1 MQRPHSK
8 CCPLKAE
15 LILQASLD
23 LTAGHFLGFFARTGA
38 SRRFISCINAAN
50 QRNKPALFIA
60 SCRAGPGGMLRAISM
75 ARSAFV
81 SQSVFGF
88 VFPVKRR
95 PHAVTRRAF
104 DLRKFACTR
113 QRLTNGSGSLPELV
127 GQFADAVDRDGD
139 LVDLVFH

>member
-1 MQRPHSK
+1 MTEPIQRN
-8 CCPLKAE
+8 
-15 LILQASLD
+15 SLD
-23 LTAGHFLGFFARTGA
+23 LTIGHFLGFFPRTGA

-104 DLRKFACTR
+104 DFREFACTR
-113 QRLTNGSGSLPELV
+113 QRLTNGSRSLPELV

-139 LVDLVFH
+139 FVDLIFH